1 MIETRKITKNDL
13 DDLAEIE
20 RLCFAEPW
28 SKQSLELLLKDGNFA
43 LCALFDGRVAAYV
56 GVIAALPDADI
67 SNVASH
73 PDFRRKGLADALL
86 CHLKLEAAKRFIDSI
101 YLEVRRSNTPAQML
115 YQKQGFAVIGER
127 KGFYKNPK
135 EDAILM
141 RLTAENGA

>member
-13 DDLAEIE
+13 ADLAEIE

-28 SKQSLELLLKDGNFA
+28 SSESLELLLKDGNFA
-43 LCALFDGRVAAYV
+43 LCAVCDGRVAAYV
-56 GVIAALPDADI
+56 GVISVAPEGEI
-67 SNVASH
+67 TNVATH
-73 PDFRRKGLADALL
+73 PDFRRRGLANALL
-86 CHLKLEAAKRFIDSI
+86 TQLKLEAAKRGIYSI